1 MFRNMLYV
9 QSVFM
14 RGGLYMFSHILAET
28 NNLKIG
34 QNFKQRLEG
43 SARKEGGIIDR

>member
-14 RGGLYMFSHILAET
+14 FSRILDET